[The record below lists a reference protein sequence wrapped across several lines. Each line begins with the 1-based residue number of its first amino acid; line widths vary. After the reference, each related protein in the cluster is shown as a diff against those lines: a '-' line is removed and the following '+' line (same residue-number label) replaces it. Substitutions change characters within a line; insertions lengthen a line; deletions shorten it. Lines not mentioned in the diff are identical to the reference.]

1 MKLKKNEIESLIEHA
16 LDDIISQ
23 VFENQFASLSDLEY
37 AIDYLKEKINDL
49 EAEDFEDSIT
59 EE

>member
-37 AIDYLKEKINDL
+37 AIYYLNEKINDL